1 MKDYYGVLSGLAFTG
16 SFAVAGIF
24 AGVISDKVNRKMFI
38 AICCVLWSACTFFTG
53 LINSFGLLFVFRFLL
68 GLFESAFNPCAY
80 SIIADYF
87 PPSHR
92 GTANSI
98 LNLGIYFGGALSS
111 LATLLIKSKG
121 WRFTYELIGIIG
133 AASGVLGFVFI
144 LEPKRGKFEAKK
156 DEISTS
162 AVKPKPSVCT

>member
-1 MKDYYGVLSGLAFTG
+1 MGNQWQRYTLAYAYGYTGTGDQKGDPKFEIVTTYPDLKDYYGVLSGLAFTG

-24 AGVISDKVNRKMFI
+24 AGVISDKVNRKIFI

-53 LINSFGLLFVFRFLL
+53 LLDSFALLFVFRFLL

-111 LATLLIKSKG
+111 LATLLIKS
-121 WRFTYELIGIIG
+121 
-133 AASGVLGFVFI
+133 
-144 LEPKRGKFEAKK
+144 
-156 DEISTS
+156 
-162 AVKPKPSVCT
+162 